1 MLGKDLIS
9 VNNESMQKFEI
20 NYFEPNVE
28 KEIPDWEGKTIKS
41 VRVMHTG
48 SDGIL
53 TVEFTD
59 GTLKRYGYNDLG
71 FWEEEK

>member
-9 VNNESMQKFEI
+9 VNNESMQKFEV

-28 KEIPDWEGKTIKS
+28 KEIPDWAWKTIKS
-41 VRVMHTG
+41 ARVMHIG

-59 GTLKRYGYNDLG
+59 GTLKRYGYKEQQG
-71 FWEEEK
+71 HA